1 MSHQP
6 TVEDGRRTSAR
17 REMFR
22 AALRSGDASL
32 TARAAARARLEI
44 VGLDPDE
51 ARHASAARR
60 RFGAALR
67 DARARRSSVE
77 KVGTALTR
85 ASPEHRAR
93 SKRFVPVSAIAVAA
107 VAGLILSDSA
117 KIAPPPV
124 AARETPGCVRAMQAP
139 LRAQD
144 EEDIPMAPPP
154 EYYGP
159 AFIDAEGGG
168 IAPIV
173 DPYRTGPIA
182 AGFVRLI
189 GRVLDDATALP
200 IEDACVLYTYGI
212 VRFRAGTDA
221 RGIFITDLPAGTLPV
236 DLRVEHVDH
245 GSVRLQ
251 LQPWGEAQVRFFLN
265 VRMPSR

>member
-1 MSHQP
+1 MTRPQ
-6 TVEDGRRTSAR
+6 TVQDGRRAGAR
-17 REMFR
+17 REMLR
-22 AALRSGDASL
+22 AALRSGDASVG
-32 TARAAARARLEI
+32 ARAAARARLEI
-44 VGLDPDE
+44 FGLAPDE

-60 RFGAALR
+60 RFGRALR
-67 DARARRSSVE
+67 DARARRSAVE
-77 KVGTALTR
+77 EVRTVLTI
-85 ASPEHRAR
+85 ASPEQRAR
-93 SKRFVPVSAIAVAA
+93 TKRFVPVSAIAVAA
-107 VAGLILSDSA
+107 IAGLILSDTA
-117 KIAPPPV
+117 HLPPPPV

-139 LRAQD
+139 LRAQG

-173 DPYRTGPIA
+173 DPYRSGPIA

-200 IEDACVLYTYGI
+200 VEDACVLYTYGI

-245 GSVRLQ
+245 GPVRLR
-251 LQPWGEAQVRFFLN
+251 LQPWGESQVRFFLN
-265 VRMPSR
+265 VRMPSP